1 MSRPWSV
8 NKARRLE
15 AVNACEQM
23 ASSNDAWGIAP
34 VHSVQANVH
43 VKTPIAVLAQEAFN
57 AVFNLDHAQHPPL
70 YTTTR
75 EMWAEAACILEMG
88 WTPGDELILKSTQL
102 EEKFDAQV
110 DAKSAAMDAA
120 GVPTDA
126 ENVQLEETETMLD
139 VVGHYDG
146 PQFDTSDAAKLAD
159 EMRNGTATFTH
170 SEEDHTDGCT
180 ERCSEEAHEIDLSTV
195 QAGEAMRDL
204 SDEEKAEVSA
214 AFEGIDR
221 GVAEENLAGTKLEFD
236 AVPNFYG
243 DTTGDTGE

>member
-1 MSRPWSV
+1 MSRPWTI

-15 AVNACEQM
+15 AINACEQM
-23 ASSNDAWGIAP
+23 ASSNDAWGISP
-34 VHSVQANVH
+34 VHSVVANVH
-43 VKTPIAVLAQEAFN
+43 VKTPIAVLAQAAFD
-57 AVFNLDHAQHPPL
+57 AVFTLDHCSSRSL
-70 YTTTR
+70 YSTTR

-120 GVPTDA
+120 GVPVDA
-126 ENVQLEETETMLD
+126 ENVQLEETETVIVDSYPD
-139 VVGHYDG
+139 VPD
-146 PQFDTSDAAKLAD
+146 
-159 EMRNGTATFTH
+159 M
-170 SEEDHTDGCT
+170 EDV
-180 ERCSEEAHEIDLSTV
+180 HEIDLSTV